1 MIIKARLVI
10 LILLSGLFVNAQE
23 KVTIDTTA
31 KVFSKV
37 EKEANFPG
45 GLPGWRNYL
54 INNLNADVPIK
65 NGAPVR
71 KYTVLVQFKVCTDG
85 SLCDIEAINNPGFG
99 LTDEAIRVIKESGNW
114 VPAEQFGRKVKSIYK
129 QPISFMVEESSGF
142 SRKRKKRNKE

>member
-54 INNLNADVPIK
+54 IKNLNADVPIK
-65 NGAPVR
+65 NRAPVG

>member
-10 LILLSGLFVNAQE
+10 LILLSGLLVNAQE
-23 KVTIDTTA
+23 KVKIDTTA

-65 NGAPVR
+65 NGAPVG

>member
-65 NGAPVR
+65 NGAPVG